1 MNTLATLSST
11 RSERGLRGTWNRLTE
26 LVSRMISDSLLALA
40 ARFAIAGI
48 FFQSGR
54 TKVDGWLTL
63 TDSAYALFREEYKV
77 PLVAPEIAAHLAAY
91 AEHLFPLLLALGLCT
106 RLSALARAR
115 GIAVELGQHALRHD
129 TLERDPARDGAG
141 LRCVHAFRICGRGL
155 DRRGRA
161 PAATSDEQGHR
172 EVHQKEP

>member
-40 ARFAIAGI
+40 ARFAMAGI

-63 TDSAYALFREEYKV
+63 TDGAYALFRDEYKV
-77 PLVAPEIAAHLAAY
+77 PLIPPEIAAHLAAY

-106 RLSALARAR
+106 RLSALALL
-115 GIAVELGQHALRHD
+115 GMTAVIQIFVYPDAWATHLSWAAL
-129 TLERDPARDGAG
+129 L
-141 LRCVHAFRICGRGL
+141 LLLIGRGGGAIAL
-155 DRRGRA
+155 DRAIGL
-161 PAATSDEQGHR
+161 
-172 EVHQKEP
+172 K